1 MKALLYTY
9 KRINEKLCQ
18 WEKFIWKK
26 DDRKWWR
33 ERETKRREMNAK
45 EWMERRHGAWEFV
58 WDIKRETQP
67 KKESIMSI

>member
-1 MKALLYTY
+1 MKNCVSERNSY
-9 KRINEKLCQ
+9 E
-18 WEKFIWKK
+18 
-26 DDRKWWR
+26 RKMIESDE